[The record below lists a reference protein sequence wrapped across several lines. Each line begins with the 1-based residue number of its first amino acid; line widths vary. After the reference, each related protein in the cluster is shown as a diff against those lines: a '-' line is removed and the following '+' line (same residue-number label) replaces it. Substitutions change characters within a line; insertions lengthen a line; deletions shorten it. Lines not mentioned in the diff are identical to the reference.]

1 MKIGSNSMTY
11 QILYNSV
18 TESAYVII
26 NGCGN
31 IKKMISCFCLFDSFE
46 KALFR
51 HIHQFL
57 NFRAYLAYRMGS
69 RCVGMISFVDESCI
83 QAYDISF
90 FQNMITARNAV
101 NNFFID

>member
-31 IKKMISCFCLFDSFE
+31 IKKMISRFCLFDSFE

-57 NFRAYLAYRMGS
+57 NFRAYLAYRMGPG
-69 RCVGMISFVDESCI
+69 RVRMIALVN
-83 QAYDISF
+83 QASWTETQIEAG
-90 FQNMITARNAV
+90 NPP
-101 NNFFID
+101 